1 MMNDLAVTE
10 DFIGAADAKKVVKEL
25 EALAEQLRAK
35 IKMLA
40 EFAGKKDYTGAAAVI
55 NDIQAMD
62 VVLRT
67 FYPERLPSEDVAAS
81 AGLIEPVGLD
91 APVAMEDFA
100 GAAEVVP
107 EEHLNA
113 KKKVMHELAAMNDLK
128 VAAAAQQ
135 DMKEIDALAEQ
146 LRAKNSM
153 KEEFAAKEDYT
164 GAAAALEKVRATEEL
179 IIEKFTSIAAQ
190 QLAVQKKRMDELEA
204 KEDIDGAAAAYAE
217 VSELEKRLSVLR
229 SSCLPTAPA

>member
-67 FYPERLPSEDVAAS
+67 L
-81 AGLIEPVGLD
+81 
-91 APVAMEDFA
+91 
-100 GAAEVVP
+100 
-107 EEHLNA
+107 
-113 KKKVMHELAAMNDLK
+113 
-128 VAAAAQQ
+128 
-135 DMKEIDALAEQ
+135 
-146 LRAKNSM
+146 
-153 KEEFAAKEDYT
+153 
-164 GAAAALEKVRATEEL
+164 
-179 IIEKFTSIAAQ
+179 
-190 QLAVQKKRMDELEA
+190 
-204 KEDIDGAAAAYAE
+204 
-217 VSELEKRLSVLR
+217 
-229 SSCLPTAPA
+229 